1 MARGADLD
9 NVEGKHLG
17 GKVLGR
23 RVEARRQE
31 IHCGGEGDGCKKVDL
46 GGRNQDQLYKPC
58 HRDS

>member
-23 RVEARRQE
+23 SQEARNP
-31 IHCGGEGDGCKKVDL
+31 CGGEEDGYKKVDV
-46 GGRNQDQLYKPC
+46 GGLAIVPPVSLRQLNRC
-58 HRDS
+58 S